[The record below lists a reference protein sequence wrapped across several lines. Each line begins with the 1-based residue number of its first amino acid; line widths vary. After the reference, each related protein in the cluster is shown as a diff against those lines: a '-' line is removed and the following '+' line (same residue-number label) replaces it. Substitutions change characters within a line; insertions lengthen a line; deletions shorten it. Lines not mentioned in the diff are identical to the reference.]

1 MDGRCY
7 VHGFELAENHCRN
20 CGMQFCSECLVYAF
34 GASKP
39 PYCISCALAASGVR
53 SNAARRP
60 TMSKREIK
68 KMEKERKKAEQQ
80 RVAGPTVEVA
90 PVPVAVAPAPAPT
103 VSVEVDVEAENP
115 FAWADDPNAG
125 QRVPF

>member
-34 GASKP
+34 GANKP

-60 TMSKREIK
+60 SMSKREIR
-68 KMEKERKKAEQQ
+68 KMEKERRKAEQTKSS
-80 RVAGPTVEVA
+80 GPKVEVSAVEVPAPSSPEVA
-90 PVPVAVAPAPAPT
+90 PEP
-103 VSVEVDVEAENP
+103 DNP

>member
-34 GASKP
+34 GANKP

-60 TMSKREIK
+60 TLSKREIK
-68 KMEKERKKAEQQ
+68 RMEKERKKADA
-80 RVAGPTVEVA
+80 RGGKPTVEVA
-90 PVPVAVAPAPAPT
+90 PAPVAAVVAPEP
-103 VSVEVDVEAENP
+103 VMDVDVEADNP

>member
-20 CGMQFCSECLVYAF
+20 CGMMFCSECLVYAF

-60 TMSKREIK
+60 SMSKREIR
-68 KMEKERKKAEQQ
+68 KMEKERKKAEH
-80 RVAGPTVEVA
+80 AKASGPKVEVT
-90 PVPVAVAPAPAPT
+90 PVEVTVDAAPAPDPAP
-103 VSVEVDVEAENP
+103 EADNP

>member
-34 GASKP
+34 GANKP

-60 TMSKREIK
+60 TLSKREIK
-68 KMEKERKKAEQQ
+68 RIEKERKKADA
-80 RVAGPTVEVA
+80 RGTKPTVEVA
-90 PVPVAVAPAPAPT
+90 PAPVAAAAPAP
-103 VSVEVDVEAENP
+103 VMEVDAEADNP